1 MSVYAF
7 SDLHGNGILW
17 DKIKSFLGEDDKAYF
32 LGDACDRGPDG
43 WRILKEILADERIVF
58 LCYILL
64 IDYQILNIQ
73 FL

>member
-43 WRILKEILADERIVF
+43 
-58 LCYILL
+58 
-64 IDYQILNIQ
+64 
-73 FL
+73 